1 MPQDLSTR
9 LGRLRAWL
17 SMHLVDHGLVRAV
30 YNNFHDLGGGMY
42 RLSQPSPAQIRAYQ
56 RELGI
61 RTIVNLRGDHGYGS
75 YAMEV
80 EACRELGITLVD
92 HRLYSRQPPSVAAI
106 DATRTL
112 FDTIEYP
119 ALLHCKSGADRAGLG
134 AVLYRHF
141 RLGEPIEQARR
152 ELHWRYGHF
161 NFGQTAV
168 LDYFFQRYIDESARE
183 PMRFIDWVHERYQK
197 DALHH
202 DFHRQRRENGLGD
215 WFLDKVLHRE

>member
-1 MPQDLSTR
+1 
-9 LGRLRAWL
+9 
-17 SMHLVDHGLVRAV
+17 
-30 YNNFHDLGGGMY
+30 
-42 RLSQPSPAQIRAYQ
+42 
-56 RELGI
+56 
-61 RTIVNLRGDHGYGS
+61 
-75 YAMEV
+75 MEV